1 MRNGFFIKTPIDQAV
16 FDGFGSLIYPDF
28 SNGARQSLIDCD
40 RNAQLIRAAKHGGVR
55 HGIKRPWHDNCF
67 HCGADN
73 YGVAQTIEI
82 CL

>member
-1 MRNGFFIKTPIDQAV
+1 MRNGFFIKTPIDQG
-16 FDGFGSLIYPDF
+16 FLMGFGFLIYPDF
-28 SNGARQSLIDCD
+28 QMGRDSRSLSGD
-40 RNAQLIRAAKHGGVR
+40 RNAQLVRAAKHGGDR

-73 YGVAQTIEI
+73 YSVAQTIEI